1 MQESKICIGCSK
13 RYCVKKR
20 HFQKKKKKLSC
31 VDPKTGPVII
41 TDPLSF
47 LRSLVSQY
55 SARAFVGK
63 ELCSDPNLM
72 NAFENAVTDIGKEM
86 TPGFFRVIF
95 PWWNKLYM
103 K

>member
-1 MQESKICIGCSK
+1 ML
-13 RYCVKKR
+13 KKVLYKKDM
-20 HFQKKKKKLSC
+20 FKKKKKKLNY
-31 VDPKTGPVII
+31 VDHKSGPVVI
-41 TDPLSF
+41 TNPVSF

-103 K
+103 RQVHC

>member
-1 MQESKICIGCSK
+1 
-13 RYCVKKR
+13 
-20 HFQKKKKKLSC
+20 
-31 VDPKTGPVII
+31 
-41 TDPLSF
+41 
-47 LRSLVSQY
+47 VSQY